1 MMNRNLEKYLKKVDE
16 NLTAYNLLSGLSYKT
31 ADINRDLA
39 ILAKKIKADNILTEA
54 VLAGKSYKDITNQF
68 PKTDD
73 WFQDF
78 LAKHGYKDS
87 FDKLY

>member
-1 MMNRNLEKYLKKVDE
+1 MMNRSLEKYLKKVDE

-54 VLAGKSYKDITNQF
+54 VLAGKSYEEITGRF
-68 PKTDD
+68 PETAG
-73 WFQDF
+73 WFRDF
-78 LAKHGYKDS
+78 LTKHGYKDS